1 MLLKIN
7 TVRIVRIFKYLFVAF
22 AILRGGNVFAQERN
36 LKFEHIGTREGLSQI
51 NVSVIKQDSKGF
63 MWIGTRDGLN
73 RYDGYSFVVYKH
85 SIQDD
90 NSLSSNLVSD
100 IAEDKEGNIW
110 LATLFGLNKLDRK
123 TGRFVHYFHDNAN
136 TNSISSNFVN
146 KLIFDHEG
154 FLWIGSQKGGLD
166 KLDIKTNK
174 FTHYK
179 HKETDLTSLSD
190 DDVTAITEDSRH
202 RLWVG
207 TLSTGL
213 NLFNSSKG
221 TFKRYQ
227 NIVGNNASLSGSYVS
242 VIYEDNARRIWVG
255 TEDGG
260 LNLFDEARD
269 NFKWYRHNDND
280 PNTISGNTVLALG
293 MDLNNNLWI
302 GAENSG
308 FNILNPETG
317 KITSHK
323 HDDIDRSSING
334 NTLYSI
340 CRDRMGNMWLGAFSG
355 GINLYKRSTESFP
368 HYRHNSSPNSLAN
381 NFVLCFHEDQNGSIW
396 VGMDGGGVNVFNQD
410 GTVKHFMQQPGNPNS
425 LVGNYVLN
433 IIQDHKND
441 YWIGTWAD
449 GLCRYNAATGKFTA
463 FKHNADKPGSLS
475 NNNIYALTQTRDNRI
490 WVGTYNGGLDLYDE
504 KSNTFS
510 AFNYDPNDPKS
521 ISSDRVYALLEDKS
535 NNLWV
540 GTFDA
545 GLNLM
550 DRKTGTFTRFQHDE
564 KRNSISNNSIPDL
577 FEDSKGHIWISTLS
591 GLNLLDPVTKHF
603 TVFTTKDGLPSDVIY
618 AVREDKLGTI
628 WVSTNNGLSNYD
640 PFKHTFKNYTIE
652 DGIQDE
658 EFKSHSALQTRDG
671 RIFFGGING
680 FNLVDPS
687 NILKPSGFMPLVITK
702 FQLFNKAVKIARNAK
717 DRSPLKEDISSTSS
731 LRLLHWQTVV
741 TLQFAALDY
750 SAPDKKN
757 YSYILENF
765 DKDWNNVGSRNTASY
780 TNLPPGDY
788 VFKLRYQNSAGL
800 WSPPTKGLK
809 ITIVPP
815 VWLTWWFKLISFIVT
830 IALVV
835 FIFRYRIKYLK
846 AQKTVLE
853 RQVKERTES
862 LVEMTAN
869 ERLAREA
876 SEKAREEAENAN
888 KAKSIFLAT
897 MSHEIRTPMNG
908 VIGMAT
914 LLSSTKLSAEQ
925 EEYTETIK
933 NCGDALLTVI
943 NDILDFSK
951 IESGNMELDEED
963 FDLRDCIEGV
973 LDVFAEKASR
983 LNLDLVY
990 QVEHNVPVQII
1001 SDSLRLRQIL
1011 INLVGNAVK
1020 FTTQGEVFIGVGV
1033 KAQDED
1039 DLELEFRIRDTGI
1052 GIPDDKLE
1060 RLFKPFSQVD
1070 SGTTRKYGGTGLG
1083 LAISEKLIKLMGGE
1097 IAVKSEVGRG
1107 TVFSFTIKSKI
1118 GQRVKRNYVYL
1129 NLAELENKRILFVD
1143 DNATNRDIIYTQL
1156 KQWKYEPIVVATG
1169 SEALKVLDKKDAP
1182 VDLLI
1187 TDMSMPEMDGL
1198 ELATAVRKKFP
1209 EMPILLLSSIGS
1221 EQSKREDKVFNAVL
1235 TKPTK
1240 HNLLHK
1246 HIVEQLKAGSGI
1258 KNEYQPVQT
1267 AFTTEFAKNYPMEIL
1282 IAEDNLINQKLA
1294 VHMLTKMGYR
1304 PDIAENGHA
1313 ALNTMANKHYN
1324 LILMDVQMP
1333 EMDGLEATRFIR
1345 GNMHRQPVIIA
1356 MTANAMPE
1364 DRQACLDAGMND
1376 YLSKPMKLSALMEML
1391 ERWGKY
1397 INGQNTSLLN

>member
-1 MLLKIN
+1 VNIY
-7 TVRIVRIFKYLFVAF
+7 KYLFIIVA
-22 AILRGGNVFAQERN
+22 LLVAQNGFSQDRN

-51 NVSVIKQDSKGF
+51 NVSAIIQDSRGF

-73 RYDGYSFVVYKH
+73 RYDGYGFVIYKH

-100 IAEDKEGNIW
+100 IAEDKDGNIW

-123 TGRFVHYFHDNAN
+123 TGKFVHYFHDSAN
-136 TNSISSNFVN
+136 SNSISSNLVN
-146 KLIFDHEG
+146 RLFFDHEG
-154 FLWIGSQKGGLD
+154 ILWIASQKGGLD
-166 KLDIKTNK
+166 RFDIRANK
-174 FTHYK
+174 ITHYK
-179 HKETDLTSLSD
+179 HNDTDLSSLSD
-190 DDVTAITEDSRH
+190 DDVTALKEDSKH

-207 TLSTGL
+207 TLSGGL
-213 NLFNSSKG
+213 NLFNSKKG
-221 TFKRYQ
+221 TFIRYQ
-227 NIVGNNASLSGSYVS
+227 SKPGISTSMSGSYVS
-242 VIYEDNARRIWVG
+242 TIYEDNVGRLWIG

-260 LNLFDEARD
+260 LNLFDTGTGI
-269 NFKWYRHNDND
+269 FKRYLHNDKD
-280 PNTISGNTVLALG
+280 PNTISGNTILALG
-293 MDLNNNLWI
+293 MDLNGNLWI
-302 GAENSG
+302 GSENNG
-308 FNILNPETG
+308 VNILNPATG
-317 KITSHK
+317 KITAYK
-323 HDDIDRSSING
+323 HDDIDRGSMNG
-334 NTLYSI
+334 NSIYSI

-355 GINLYKRSTESFP
+355 GINLYKRSTESFS
-368 HYRHNSSPNSLAN
+368 HFRHNSSPNSLAN
-381 NFVLCFHEDQNGSIW
+381 NFVLCLHEDQYGNIW
-396 VGMDGGGVNVFNQD
+396 VGTDGGGVNVFNKD
-410 GTVKHFMQQPGNPNS
+410 GTVKHYVNDPANANS
-425 LVGNYVLN
+425 LCGNYVLK
-433 IIQDHKND
+433 ITQDLKGNF
-441 YWIGTWAD
+441 WMGTWGN
-449 GLCRYNAATGKFTA
+449 GLCRLDPKTGRFTT
-463 FKHNADKPGSLS
+463 FKHDAAKPGSLS
-475 NNNIYALTQTRDNRI
+475 NNNIYALIQTRDDRT
-490 WVGTYNGGLDLYDE
+490 WAGTYNGGLDLFDE
-504 KSNTFS
+504 KSGTFS
-510 AFNYDPNDPKS
+510 AFRYDPNDPKS
-521 ISSDRVYALLEDKS
+521 ISSDRAYALLEDHN

-550 DRKTGTFTRFQHDE
+550 DRKTGSFTRFQHDE

-577 FEDSKGHIWISTLS
+577 FEDSKGRIWVSTLS
-591 GLNLLDPVTKHF
+591 GLNLFNPVTKHF
-603 TVFTTKDGLPSDVIY
+603 TVFTTKNGLPSDVIY

-640 PFKHTFKNYTIE
+640 PVKRTFKNYTIE
-652 DGIQDE
+652 DGLQDE
-658 EFKSHSALQTRDG
+658 EFKSHSALQTKAG

-680 FNLVDPS
+680 FNSFTPEQ
-687 NILKPSGFMPLVITK
+687 ILKPSAFMPLVITN
-702 FQLFNKAVKIARNAK
+702 FQLFNKTVKIARDK
-717 DRSPLKEDISSTSS
+717 DDPSPLKQDISDTRSI
-731 LRLLHWQTVV
+731 RLSYKQSVI
-741 TLQFAALDY
+741 TLQYAALDY
-750 SAPDKKN
+750 SSSDKKN

-765 DKDWNNVGSRNTASY
+765 DTDWNNVGSRNTASY
-780 TNLPPGDY
+780 TNLPPGEY
-788 VFKLRYQNSAGL
+788 TFKLKYQNTSGL
-800 WSPPTKGLK
+800 WSPVTTGLK

-815 VWLTWWFKLISFIVT
+815 FWLTWWFKLIAAVT
-830 IALVV
+830 IVV
-835 FIFRYRIKYLK
+835 LLYSVFRYRVKFLK

-862 LVEMTAN
+862 LVKMTAN

-876 SEKAREEAENAN
+876 SEKAREEAESAN

-914 LLSSTKLSAEQ
+914 LLASTKLTTEQ

-1001 SDSLRLRQIL
+1001 SDSIRLRQIL

-1020 FTTQGEVFIGVGV
+1020 FTTQGEVFIRVGV
-1033 KAQDED
+1033 KEHKGD
-1039 DLELEFRIRDTGI
+1039 DLELIFKIRDTGI
-1052 GIPDDKLE
+1052 GIADDKRE

-1070 SGTTRKYGGTGLG
+1070 SSTTRKYGGTGLG
-1083 LAISEKLIKLMGGE
+1083 LAISEKLVKLMGGG
-1097 IAVKSEVGRG
+1097 ISVQSEMGRG
-1107 TVFSFTIKSKI
+1107 TTFTFTLKSKV
-1118 GQRVKRNYVYL
+1118 GQNVKRNYVHL

-1143 DNATNRDIIYTQL
+1143 DNATNRDIIDTQL
-1156 KQWKYEPIVVATG
+1156 RQWKYDPVVVASAT
-1169 SEALKVLDKKDAP
+1169 EALKVLNNQGER

-1187 TDMSMPEMDGL
+1187 TDMSMPEIDGL
-1198 ELATAVRKKFP
+1198 ELAKQVKQKFP
-1209 EMPILLLSSIGS
+1209 GIPIVLLSSIGS
-1221 EQSKREDKVFNAVL
+1221 EHSKREDNVFNAVL

-1258 KNEYQPVQT
+1258 KAEYQPVQT
-1267 AFTTEFAKNYPMEIL
+1267 VFSKDFAKNYPMSIL

-1294 VHMLTKMGYR
+1294 MHMLSKMGYSA
-1304 PDIAENGHA
+1304 DIAENGHV
-1313 ALNTMANKHYN
+1313 ALNAMVTKHYN

-1333 EMDGLEATRFIR
+1333 DMDGLETTRFIR
-1345 GNMHRQPVIIA
+1345 NNMHEQPVIIA

-1364 DRQACLDAGMND
+1364 DRQACMDAGMND
-1376 YLSKPMKLSALMEML
+1376 YLSKPMKLSDLMEML
-1391 ERWGKY
+1391 EKWGKY
-1397 INGQNTSLLN
+1397 INGHNAGLLN

>member
-1 MLLKIN
+1 M
-7 TVRIVRIFKYLFVAF
+7 RIFKYLFIVAF
-22 AILRGGNVFAQERN
+22 VLMAQSGFAQDRS

-51 NVSVIKQDSKGF
+51 NVSAIVQDSRGF

-73 RYDGYSFVVYKH
+73 RYDGYGFVIYKH
-85 SIQDD
+85 SIQDG
-90 NSLSSNLVSD
+90 NSLSSNLVAD

-110 LATLFGLNKLDRK
+110 LATLSGLNKFERK
-123 TGRFVHYFHDNAN
+123 TGHFIHYFHDNAN
-136 TNSISSNFVN
+136 PNSISSNFVN
-146 KLIFDHEG
+146 KLIFDQEG
-154 FLWIGSQKGGLD
+154 ILWIGSQKGGLD
-166 KLDIKTNK
+166 RFDIKQNK

-179 HKETDLTSLSD
+179 HSEADRSSLSD
-190 DDVTAITEDSRH
+190 DDVTALKEDSKH

-207 TLSTGL
+207 TLTGGL
-213 NLFNSSKG
+213 NLFDKKSG
-221 TFKRYQ
+221 TFSRYQ
-227 NIVGNNASLSGSYVS
+227 NKTGDNSSLSGSYVS
-242 VIYEDNARRIWVG
+242 TIYEDNAGRIWIG
-255 TEDGG
+255 TEGGG
-260 LNLFDEARD
+260 LNLVNDD
-269 NFKWYRHNDND
+269 KGTFKRYLHDDKN
-280 PNTISGNTVLALG
+280 PNTISGNTVLSLG
-293 MDLNNNLWI
+293 MDLNGNLWV
-302 GAENSG
+302 GSENSG
-308 FNILNPETG
+308 VSILNPATG
-317 KITSHK
+317 KIVTYQ

-334 NTLYSI
+334 NSIYCI

-355 GINLYKRSTESFP
+355 GINLYKRSTESFS

-381 NFVLCFHEDQNGSIW
+381 NFVLCLQEDRNQNIW
-396 VGMDGGGVNVFNQD
+396 VGTDGGGVDVFKKD
-410 GTVKHFMQQPGNPNS
+410 GSVKHYMQEAGNPNS
-425 LVGNYVLN
+425 LAGNYVLN
-433 IIQDHKND
+433 ITEDKKGSF
-441 YWIGTWAD
+441 WIGTWAD
-449 GLCRYNAATGKFTA
+449 GLCRLDPATGKFTRY
-463 FKHNADKPGSLS
+463 KHDALKPGSLS
-475 NNNIYALTQTRDNRI
+475 NNNIYALTQTRDGQV
-490 WVGTYNGGLDLYDE
+490 WVGTYNGGLDLYD
-504 KSNTFS
+504 NTSGNFS
-510 AFNYDPNDPKS
+510 AFRYDPNDPKS
-521 ISSDRVYALLEDKS
+521 ISSDRVYALLEDKKG
-535 NNLWV
+535 NFWV

-550 DRKTGTFTRFQHDE
+550 DRKTGAFTRFQHDE
-564 KRNSISNNSIPDL
+564 KKNSISNNSIPDL
-577 FEDSKGHIWISTLS
+577 FEDSRGRIWISTLS
-591 GLNLLDPVTKHF
+591 GLNLFNPVTKHF
-603 TVFTTKDGLPSDVIY
+603 TVFTTEDGLPSDVIY
-618 AVREDKLGTI
+618 AVREDKLGTLWI
-628 WVSTNNGLSNYD
+628 STNNGLSNYD
-640 PFKHTFKNYTIE
+640 PVKRTFKNYTIE
-652 DGIQDE
+652 DGLQNE

-671 RIFFGGING
+671 RIYFGGING
-680 FNLVDPS
+680 FNSFTPQQ
-687 NILKPSGFMPLVITK
+687 ILKPSGFMPLVITN
-702 FQLFNKAVKIARNAK
+702 FQLFNKTVKIARDAE
-717 DRSPLKEDISSTSS
+717 DPSPLKEDIADTRA
-731 LRLLHWQTVV
+731 LRLSYKQSVI
-741 TLQFAALDY
+741 TLQYAALDY
-750 SAPDKKN
+750 SSVDKKN

-780 TNLPPGDY
+780 TNLPPGNY
-788 VFKLRYQNSAGL
+788 VFKLRYQNTSGL
-800 WSPPTKGLK
+800 WSPVTAGLK

-815 VWLTWWFKLISFIVT
+815 FWLTWWFELIAAVAFVS
-830 IALVV
+830 LLY
-835 FIFRYRIKYLK
+835 FIFRYRVKFLK

-862 LVEMTAN
+862 LVKMTAN
-869 ERLAREA
+869 ERLARQA
-876 SEKAREEAENAN
+876 SEIAREEAENAN

-908 VIGMAT
+908 VIGMAS
-914 LLSSTKLSAEQ
+914 LLASTKLSPEQ

-1020 FTTQGEVFIGVGV
+1020 FTSQGEVFIGVGV
-1033 KAQDED
+1033 KAQEGD

-1070 SGTTRKYGGTGLG
+1070 SSTTRKYGGTGLG
-1083 LAISEKLIKLMGGE
+1083 LAISEKLIRLMGGE
-1097 IAVKSEVGRG
+1097 IAVQSEVGRG
-1107 TVFSFTIKSKI
+1107 TVFSFTIKSKV
-1118 GQRVKRNYVYL
+1118 GQKVKRNYVYL

-1143 DNATNRDIIYTQL
+1143 DNATNRDIIDTQL
-1156 KQWKYEPIVVATG
+1156 KQWKYDPVVVASG
-1169 SEALKVLDKKDAP
+1169 SEALKVLNKKGRAI
-1182 VDLLI
+1182 DLMI

-1198 ELATAVRKKFP
+1198 ELATKVRKKFP
-1209 EMPILLLSSIGS
+1209 EMPVILLSSIGS
-1221 EQSKREDKVFNAVL
+1221 EQSKREDNVFSAVL

-1246 HIVEQLKAGSGI
+1246 HIVEQLKTGSSI

-1294 VHMLTKMGYR
+1294 VHMLTKMGYH

-1313 ALNTMANKHYN
+1313 ALNTMATKHYN

-1345 GNMHRQPVIIA
+1345 SNMQEQPVIIA

-1376 YLSKPMKLSALMEML
+1376 YLSKPMKLSDLMEML

>member
-1 MLLKIN
+1 MN
-7 TVRIVRIFKYLFVAF
+7 IFKYLFVAV
-22 AILRGGNVFAQERN
+22 ALLVAQNGFSQDRN

-51 NVSVIKQDSKGF
+51 NVSTIIQDSRGF

-73 RYDGYSFVVYKH
+73 RYDGYGFVIYKH

-100 IAEDKEGNIW
+100 IAEDKDGNIW

-123 TGRFVHYFHDNAN
+123 TGKFVHYFHDNAN
-136 TNSISSNFVN
+136 SNTISSNFVN
-146 KLIFDHEG
+146 RLIFDHEG
-154 FLWIGSQKGGLD
+154 ILWIASQKGGLD
-166 KLDIKTNK
+166 RFDIRKNRI
-174 FTHYK
+174 THYK
-179 HKETDLTSLSD
+179 HDDEKPSSLSN
-190 DDVTAITEDSRH
+190 DDVTALKEDSKH

-207 TLSTGL
+207 TLGGGL
-213 NLFNSSKG
+213 NLFDRKAG
-221 TFKRYQ
+221 TFTSYQ
-227 NIVGNNASLSGSYVS
+227 NQPGVNTSLSGTYVS
-242 VIYEDNARRIWVG
+242 SIYEDNSGRLWVG

-260 LNLFDEARD
+260 LNLFTPEAGT
-269 NFKWYRHNDND
+269 FKHYIHSDTD
-280 PNTISGNTVLALG
+280 PNTIAGNTILSLS
-293 MDLNNNLWI
+293 MDLNGKLWI
-302 GAENSG
+302 GSENNG
-308 FNILNPETG
+308 VNILDPVTG
-317 KITSHK
+317 KITNYK
-323 HDDIDRSSING
+323 HDDIDRGSING
-334 NTLYSI
+334 NSIYSI

-355 GINLYKRSTESFP
+355 GINLYKRSTESFS
-368 HYRHNSSPNSLAN
+368 HFRHNSSPQSLAN
-381 NFVLCFHEDQNGSIW
+381 NFVLSLHEDQYGNIW
-396 VGMDGGGVNVFNQD
+396 VGTDGGGVNVFNKD
-410 GTVKHFMQQPGNPNS
+410 GTVKHYMNDPKNPNS
-425 LVGNYVLN
+425 LVGNYVLK
-433 IIQDHKND
+433 ITQDHSGNF
-441 YWIGTWAD
+441 WMGTWGD
-449 GLCRYNAATGKFTA
+449 GLCRFDPKTDRFTS
-463 FKHNADKPGSLS
+463 FKHDAAKPGSLS
-475 NNNIYALTQTRDNRI
+475 NNNIYALTQTRDNRT

-504 KSNTFS
+504 KSGTFS
-510 AFNYDPNDPKS
+510 AFRYDLNDPKS
-521 ISSDRVYALLEDKS
+521 ISSDRVYALLEDH
-535 NNLWV
+535 NNNFWV

-577 FEDSKGHIWISTLS
+577 FEDSKGQIWISTLS
-591 GLNLLDPVTKHF
+591 GLNLLNPVTKHF
-603 TVFTTKDGLPSDVIY
+603 TAFTTKDGLPSDVIY

-628 WVSTNNGLSNYD
+628 WISTNNGLSNYD
-640 PFKHTFKNYTIE
+640 PVKRTFKNYTIE
-652 DGIQDE
+652 DGLQDE
-658 EFKSHSALQTRDG
+658 EFKSHSALQTREG

-680 FNLVDPS
+680 FNSFTPRQ
-687 NILKPSGFMPLVITK
+687 ILKPSAFMPLVITN
-702 FQLFNKAVKIARNAK
+702 FQLFNKTVKIARDK
-717 DRSPLKEDISSTSS
+717 DDPSPLKQDISYTRAI
-731 LRLLHWQTVV
+731 RLSYKQSVI
-741 TLQFAALDY
+741 TLQYAALDY
-750 SAPDKKN
+750 SSADKKN

-765 DKDWNNVGSRNTASY
+765 DTDWNNVGSRNTASY

-788 VFKLRYQNSAGL
+788 VFKLRYQNASGL
-800 WSPPTKGLK
+800 WSPASTGLK

-815 VWLTWWFKLISFIVT
+815 FWMTWWFRLIVVIAI
-830 IALVV
+830 IALLY
-835 FIFRYRIKYLK
+835 FIFKYRVKFLK
-846 AQKTVLE
+846 AQKMVLE

-862 LVEMTAN
+862 LVQMTEN
-869 ERLAREA
+869 ERVAREI

-914 LLSSTKLSAEQ
+914 LLGSTKLTTEQ

-1001 SDSLRLRQIL
+1001 CDSIRLRQIL

-1020 FTTQGEVFIGVGV
+1020 FTAQGEVFISAGV
-1033 KAQDED
+1033 KAQKGD
-1039 DLELEFRIRDTGI
+1039 DLELIFKIRDTGI

-1070 SGTTRKYGGTGLG
+1070 SSTTRKYGGTGLG
-1083 LAISEKLIKLMGGE
+1083 LAISEKLVRLMGGDISVQSE
-1097 IAVKSEVGRG
+1097 IGRG
-1107 TVFSFTIKSKI
+1107 TTFSFTIKLKV
-1118 GQRVKRNYVYL
+1118 GQQAKRNYVYL
-1129 NLAELENKRILFVD
+1129 NLAELENKRVLFVD
-1143 DNATNRDIIYTQL
+1143 DNATNRGIIDTQL
-1156 KQWKYEPIVVATG
+1156 RQWKYDPVVVASG
-1169 SEALKVLDKKDAP
+1169 NEALKVLEQQDEK

-1198 ELATAVRKKFP
+1198 QLAKAVRQKFP
-1209 EMPILLLSSIGS
+1209 EMPIILLSSIGS
-1221 EQSKREDKVFNAVL
+1221 EQGKREDTVFNAVL

-1246 HIVEQLKAGSGI
+1246 YIVEQLKTGSGI
-1258 KNEYQPVQT
+1258 KTDVQPVQT
-1267 AFTTEFAKNYPMEIL
+1267 VFSKDFARNYPMSIL

-1294 VHMLTKMGYR
+1294 IHMLSKMGYSA
-1304 PDIAENGHA
+1304 DIAENGHV
-1313 ALNTMANKHYN
+1313 ALNAMVAKHYD

-1333 EMDGLEATRFIR
+1333 DMDGLETTRFIR
-1345 GNMHRQPVIIA
+1345 SNMQEQPVIIA

-1376 YLSKPMKLSALMEML
+1376 YLSKPMKLSDLMEML
-1391 ERWGKY
+1391 EKWGKY
-1397 INGQNTSLLN
+1397 INGLNTTLLK

>member
-1 MLLKIN
+1 MH
-7 TVRIVRIFKYLFVAF
+7 IFKYLFVAV
-22 AILRGGNVFAQERN
+22 AIFGARSAFAQERN
-36 LKFEHIGTREGLSQI
+36 LKFEHIGTRDGLSQI
-51 NVSVIKQDSKGF
+51 NVSVIRQDSKGF

-73 RYDGYSFVVYKH
+73 RYDGYSFVIYKH

-123 TGRFVHYFHDNAN
+123 TGRFVHYFHDSANA
-136 TNSISSNFVN
+136 NSISSNFVN

-166 KLDIKTNK
+166 KFDIKRNK

-179 HKETDLTSLSD
+179 HNEADLSSLSD
-190 DDVTAITEDSRH
+190 DDVTAITEDSQH

-207 TLSTGL
+207 TLSAGL

-221 TFKRYQ
+221 TFTRYQ
-227 NIVGNNASLSGSYVS
+227 YVPGDNTGLSGNYVS
-242 VIYEDNARRIWVG
+242 VIYEDNARRIWIG

-260 LNLFDEARD
+260 LNLFNQTKES
-269 NFKWYRHNDND
+269 FKWYRHDDND
-280 PNTISGNTVLALG
+280 PNTISGNTVLTLG
-293 MDLNNNLWI
+293 MDLNDNLWI

-308 FNILNPETG
+308 FNILNPVTG

-334 NTLYSI
+334 NTLYTI
-340 CRDRMGNMWLGAFSG
+340 CRDKMGNMWLGAFSG

-381 NFVLCFHEDQNGSIW
+381 NFVLCLHEDQNGNIW
-396 VGMDGGGVNVFNQD
+396 VGTDGGGVNVFNKD
-410 GTVKHFMQQPGNPNS
+410 GTVKHYMQQPGNPNS

-433 IIQDHKND
+433 IIQDYKND
-441 YWIGTWAD
+441 FWIGTWAD
-449 GLCRYNAATGKFTA
+449 GLGRFNANTGKFTT
-463 FKHNADKPGSLS
+463 FKHDAAKPGSLS
-475 NNNIYALTQTRDNRI
+475 NNNIYALTQTRDKRI

-504 KSNTFS
+504 RSNSFS

-521 ISSDRVYALLEDKS
+521 ISSDRVYALLEDRA

-577 FEDSKGHIWISTLS
+577 FEDSKGRIWISTLS
-591 GLNLLDPVTKHF
+591 GLNLFSPVTKHF

-618 AVREDKLGTI
+618 AVREDKLGTV

-640 PFKHTFKNYTIE
+640 PVKHTFKNYTIE

-658 EFKSHSALQTRDG
+658 EFKSHSALQTREG

-680 FNLVDPS
+680 FNSVMPEQ
-687 NILKPSGFMPLVITK
+687 ILKPSGFMPLVITN
-702 FQLFNKAVKIARNAK
+702 FQLFNKTVKIARDA
-717 DRSPLKEDISSTSS
+717 DDPSPLKQDISYTGS
-731 LRLLHWQTVV
+731 LRLSYKQSVI

-750 SAPDKKN
+750 SSADKKN

-788 VFKLRYQNSAGL
+788 VFKLKYQNSSGL
-800 WSPPTKGLK
+800 WSPATSGLK

-815 VWLTWWFKLISFIVT
+815 FWLTWWFKAITAVVI

-835 FIFRYRIKYLK
+835 FVFRYRVKYLK

-914 LLSSTKLSAEQ
+914 LLASTKLNAEQ
-925 EEYTETIK
+925 EDYTETIK

-1033 KAQDED
+1033 KEQEGD

-1083 LAISEKLIKLMGGE
+1083 LAISEKLIRLMGGE

-1107 TVFSFTIKSKI
+1107 TVFSFTIKSKV

-1143 DNATNRDIIYTQL
+1143 DNATNRDIIDTQL
-1156 KQWKYEPIVVATG
+1156 KQWKYDPVVVATG
-1169 SEALKVLDKKDAP
+1169 REALKVLDKKDEP

-1198 ELATAVRKKFP
+1198 QLATAVKAKFP

-1221 EQSKREDKVFNAVL
+1221 EQSKREDNVFSAVL

-1267 AFTTEFAKNYPMEIL
+1267 AFTTEFAKNYPMQIL

-1294 VHMLTKMGYR
+1294 VHMLTKMGYH
-1304 PDIAENGHA
+1304 PDIAENGHV
-1313 ALNTMANKHYN
+1313 ALNAIAAKHYY

-1345 GNMHRQPVIIA
+1345 SNMQEQPVIVA

-1376 YLSKPMKLSALMEML
+1376 YLSKPMKLSDLMEML
-1391 ERWGKY
+1391 EKWGKY
-1397 INGQNTSLLN
+1397 INGQNTTLLN